1 MADRPLDGLR
11 VLISGAG
18 IAGPATA
25 WWLAH
30 HGAAVTVVEVAPALR
45 TTGFAVDFRGETH
58 FGVLEKMGVLDDLR
72 AVQTGAGAMLFVDEQ
87 DKEIFLLPPEFAGGE
102 LEVMRRDLSR
112 VFYEHTRDAVEYVFG
127 DTISELTETP
137 DAVLVDFALNG
148 SREFDLV
155 VGADGLHSVVRRLAM
170 GDEAQFV
177 KHLNYYIAGW
187 DMPNEPGLGVDKTQV
202 IYNEPG
208 RMTNVMADQRR
219 PDRRIALVIF
229 ASPRLEYDWHDV
241 DEHKKLVTEGM
252 SGAGW
257 HTDKLLGALADA
269 DELYFDSISRV
280 YLPHWSKGRVV
291 LIGDAAY
298 GVTLGGMGVG
308 TSVVGAHILAGE
320 LVLSGGDHKVAFAA
334 YEKLL
339 RGYTDKWQRGSNP
352 GEFMAPSTNFR
363 LNARNWTMRRKIMRT
378 LMIKASNALA
388 TNVKLPDYPA

>member
-18 IAGPATA
+18 IAGPANA

-30 HGAAVTVVEVAPALR
+30 YGAAVTVVEVAPALR

-58 FGVLEKMGVLDDLR
+58 LSVLEKMGVLDDLK
-72 AVQTGAGAMLFVDEQ
+72 AIATGAGAMLFVDEN
-87 DKEIFLLPPEFAGGE
+87 DKEIFLLPAEFAGGE

-112 VFYEHTRDAVEYVFG
+112 VFYEHTRDKVEYVFG
-127 DTISELTETP
+127 DTIAELTETA
-137 DAVLVDFALNG
+137 DGVLVDFSLNG

-155 VGADGLHSVVRRLAM
+155 IGADGLHSVVRKLSM

-202 IYNEPG
+202 LYNEPG
-208 RMTNVMADQRR
+208 RMANIMADQRR
-219 PDRRIALVIF
+219 PDRRIALAIF
-229 ASPRLEYDWHDV
+229 ASPRLDYDWHDV
-241 DEHKKLVTEGM
+241 DEHKKLVAEGM
-252 SGAGW
+252 AGTGW
-257 HTDKLLGALADA
+257 RTDKLLAALAES

-280 YLPHWSKGRVV
+280 YLPHWSAGRCV
-291 LIGDAAY
+291 LVGDAAY

-308 TSVVGAHILAGE
+308 TSVVGAQVLAGE
-320 LVLSGGDHKVAFAA
+320 LALAGGDHVAAFGA

-352 GEFMAPSTNFR
+352 GEFMAPSTKFR
-363 LNARNWTMRRKIMRT
+363 LAARNWTMRRKFMRT
-378 LMIKASNALA
+378 LMIKASKALA

>member
-18 IAGPATA
+18 IAGPANA

-30 HGAAVTVVEVAPALR
+30 YGAAVTVVEVAPALR

-58 FGVLEKMGVLDDLR
+58 LSVLEKMGMLDDLK
-72 AVQTGAGAMLFVDEQ
+72 AIETGAGAMLFVDEN
-87 DKEIFLLPPEFAGGE
+87 DKEIFLLPAEFAGGE

-112 VFYEHTRDAVEYVFG
+112 AFYEHTRDKVEYVFG
-127 DTISELTETP
+127 DTIAELTETA
-137 DAVLVDFALNG
+137 DGVLVDFSLNG

-155 VGADGLHSVVRRLAM
+155 VGADGLHSVVRKLSM

-202 IYNEPG
+202 LYNEPG
-208 RMTNVMADQRR
+208 RMANIMADQRR
-219 PDRRIALVIF
+219 PDRRIALAIF
-229 ASPRLEYDWHDV
+229 ASPRLDYDWHDV
-241 DEHKKLVTEGM
+241 DEHKKLVAEGM
-252 SGAGW
+252 AGTGW
-257 HTDKLLGALADA
+257 RTDKLLGALGEA

-280 YLPHWSKGRVV
+280 YLPHWSSGRCV
-291 LIGDAAY
+291 LVGDAAY

-308 TSVVGAHILAGE
+308 TSVVGAQVLAGE
-320 LVLSGGDHKVAFAA
+320 LVLAAGDHKAAFGA

-352 GEFMAPSTNFR
+352 GEFMAPSTKFR
-363 LNARNWTMRRKIMRT
+363 LAARNWTMRRKFMRT

>member
-18 IAGPATA
+18 VAGPATA

-30 HGAAVTVVEVAPALR
+30 YGAAVTVVEVAPALR

-58 FGVLEKMGVLDDLR
+58 FGVLEKMGVLDDLK
-72 AVQTGAGAMLFVDEQ
+72 AVQTGAGAMLFVDEH
-87 DKEIFLLPPEFAGGE
+87 DNEVFLLPAEFAGGE

-112 VFYEHTRDAVEYVFG
+112 VFYEHTKDTVEYVFG
-127 DTISELTETP
+127 DTISELTETS
-137 DAVLVDFALNG
+137 DGVLVDLTLNG

-202 IYNEPG
+202 LYNEPG
-208 RMTNVMADQRR
+208 RMSNIMADQRR

-229 ASPRLEYDWHDV
+229 ASPRLEYDWHDIE
-241 DEHKKLVTEGM
+241 EHKKLITEGM
-252 SGAGW
+252 AGAGW
-257 HTDKLLGALADA
+257 HTAKLLAALDDA
-269 DELYFDSISRV
+269 DEVYFDSISRV
-280 YLPHWSKGRVV
+280 HLPHWSKGRVV
-291 LIGDAAY
+291 LAGDAAY

-308 TSVVGAHILAGE
+308 TSIVGAQVLAGE
-320 LVLSGGDHKVAFAA
+320 LGLAGGDHKAAFGA

-352 GEFMAPSTNFR
+352 GEFMAPSTKFR
-363 LNARNWTMRRKIMRT
+363 LAARNWTMRRKLMRT